1 MNGDQRRTTQVNI
14 RKVIGTYDDFILTAL
29 SSQTNNSVFIEKTQ
43 KEKKTLLAQF
53 MGLEIFDKLWTS
65 ANEEIREVSAILK
78 NFKRN
83 DWEREL
89 SDIKNNKESF

>member
-1 MNGDQRRTTQVNI
+1 M
-14 RKVIGTYDDFILTAL
+14 
-29 SSQTNNSVFIEKTQ
+29 FIEKTQ

-89 SDIKNNKESF
+89 SDIKNNKEDFEKKHEKLL